1 MVGKRTFKNALLV
14 MFHSIS
20 SEGDLAEGGIIAISR
35 NANKVDGNKMKRNKL
50 PKFSKKLIAAAVFSM
65 CGASNVTAQEESSLE
80 EIVVTGIRASLSQAA
95 DVKQNDSRIVDAI
108 VAEDIGKLPDNNI
121 AEALQ
126 RVTGVSLNR
135 DFGVGEGVSI
145 RGLPQNRVELNGR
158 TTVGDSRDG
167 ISLDDFPSS
176 FVRAI
181 EVVKSPTADMIEG
194 ALGGTVSLKTFR
206 PLELKGLTIG
216 GSVDGEYA
224 DKTEEWAPI
233 VNGSIGNNWDLG
245 DAGEIGAILNV
256 SYQDREIRQDNFN
269 NNQTII
275 AEGSANHAILSD
287 LVGPSGTP
295 SGAYVIRDQNTLET
309 FTEQRERTAVNL
321 ALQWAPAS
329 GAGSVY
335 LDVNTTD
342 RSGSQDGN
350 QILEVAGAPQFDGR
364 TTVDTRTG
372 HINNYGLDGT
382 FAIPKS
388 WSEFRETESTSSALG
403 FEWRFLD
410 ERLTVS
416 GEISEA
422 SSDSVQ
428 PRTEFN
434 LRPINRTAF
443 ETYADAYEIGD
454 NFDAV
459 CRGEF
464 NCRFQPNLYY
474 SQSGGNIPSVTF
486 TDPVTGARINPYL
499 DPENLTFRALFYN
512 EAFTENDESA
522 IRLDLA
528 FDTGSEVIH
537 TLKAGYRTT
546 ERDYRFTNNQV
557 IIDGEANPN
566 NLFSRTFTDFGTPNQ
581 RPTSQGIADIEALFP
596 GSTGVVSRDNLFSQ
610 TGRTGE
616 FDNDSFLVFLGSQLA
631 DSEATFNVVKT
642 LLEGTNLALTGSL
655 ADNVALEQNSFRD
668 ITEDTDA
675 FYFTADLDYGNLSAN
690 VGARYVETDL
700 TSTSFENGQLVKDT
714 NSYDDLLPSVNI
726 NYSINDNTL
735 VRFAYAEVMR
745 RPDFVE
751 LSSALNIDTA
761 IVSAT
766 SGSVELEPFRAT
778 QYDLSL
784 EHYWG
789 SGNLVSFAVFYKDIE
804 SFLNDTSSCVAS
816 SLTAGQNVTEFTNI
830 CLLDTPGV
838 DTANIRLVDPNSFS
852 DDVQGFNLVQ
862 GLANAGL
869 TGIQTL
875 SRSNGESGTVEGIEL
890 GYQQNLDFLPGIW
903 SNLGIAANYTY
914 ADSEQ
919 PNGNSLLNISENT
932 FNAQVYWEGERL
944 SLRAAYN
951 FRDRFL
957 DDEDERRVNRIGAL
971 ALGSATGDP
980 EDPLFDPTAGN
991 VFVED
996 RGQLDISASYDIND
1010 SVTAVFN
1017 VTNLLEEN
1025 TERTNALGGIWKF
1038 SESDR
1043 RISFGLRA
1051 NF

>member
-557 IIDGEANPN
+557 IIDGEAT
-566 NLFSRTFTDFGTPNQ
+566 RT
-581 RPTSQGIADIEALFP
+581 I
-596 GSTGVVSRDNLFSQ
+596 
-610 TGRTGE
+610 
-616 FDNDSFLVFLGSQLA
+616 
-631 DSEATFNVVKT
+631 
-642 LLEGTNLALTGSL
+642 
-655 ADNVALEQNSFRD
+655 
-668 ITEDTDA
+668 
-675 FYFTADLDYGNLSAN
+675 Y
-690 VGARYVETDL
+690 
-700 TSTSFENGQLVKDT
+700 
-714 NSYDDLLPSVNI
+714 
-726 NYSINDNTL
+726 
-735 VRFAYAEVMR
+735 
-745 RPDFVE
+745 
-751 LSSALNIDTA
+751 
-761 IVSAT
+761 
-766 SGSVELEPFRAT
+766 
-778 QYDLSL
+778 SL
-784 EHYWG
+784 EHLLI
-789 SGNLVSFAVFYKDIE
+789 SAHLIKD
-804 SFLNDTSSCVAS
+804 
-816 SLTAGQNVTEFTNI
+816 
-830 CLLDTPGV
+830 LL
-838 DTANIRLVDPNSFS
+838 
-852 DDVQGFNLVQ
+852 
-862 GLANAGL
+862 
-869 TGIQTL
+869 
-875 SRSNGESGTVEGIEL
+875 
-890 GYQQNLDFLPGIW
+890 
-903 SNLGIAANYTY
+903 
-914 ADSEQ
+914 
-919 PNGNSLLNISENT
+919 
-932 FNAQVYWEGERL
+932 
-944 SLRAAYN
+944 LRASP
-951 FRDRFL
+951 
-957 DDEDERRVNRIGAL
+957 I
-971 ALGSATGDP
+971 
-980 EDPLFDPTAGN
+980 
-991 VFVED
+991 
-996 RGQLDISASYDIND
+996 
-1010 SVTAVFN
+1010 
-1017 VTNLLEEN
+1017 
-1025 TERTNALGGIWKF
+1025 
-1038 SESDR
+1038 
-1043 RISFGLRA
+1043 
-1051 NF
+1051 